1 MIHETKGL
9 QKACGQRPALGQA
22 RPKPAPIPFM
32 GGAVRGPKF
41 RPVLR
46 PAPLKKNYKNKKY

>member
-9 QKACGQRPALGQA
+9 QKACGQWPALGQA

-46 PAPLKKNYKNKKY
+46 PAPLKKKLQK